1 MLLLYFTQQPVR
13 RTRRRRAEN
22 SIKVQWQQ
30 QRAVI
35 DFDANG
41 YCYLNNLQAQL
52 LLNCTVLTYTRKLL
66 MRIYEQKAAAVK

>member
-30 QRAVI
+30 QRAVT

-41 YCYLNNLQAQL
+41 NNLQAQL